1 VNDSPTNDEA
11 DLVMEYELTEIA
23 RRVLRLVTLEERK
36 SDRLDFHDLGVG
48 QIKEAL
54 WAAYRAGQKAR

>member
-1 VNDSPTNDEA
+1 MNDSQNDDEA
-11 DLVMEYELTEIA
+11 DPIMDLELANIA
-23 RRVLRLVTLEERK
+23 RRVFRLGTLEERK

-54 WAAYRAGQKAR
+54 RAAYRAGQKAR